1 MDDDYSH
8 YRSLYNNNTLL
19 FMLEFKIFITKEKI
33 IMFEVFWTVS
43 FMEIVNLLDNQIV
56 IFSRNLLLVRTKPNN
71 GYSVCFREVGFPIM
85 GQLNARSIRRP
96 QVNNLQILGVLDLIR
111 ILNTIFHNSENYI
124 IHFNFLEGHSKHLFC
139 FIEFQV
145 EIPKSSLIQFSIF
158 LYILCED

>member
-71 GYSVCFREVGFPIM
+71 EYYVCFREVGFPIM
-85 GQLNARSIRRP
+85 GQLNARGIRRP
-96 QVNNLQILGVLDLIR
+96 YVNNLQILGVLDLIR
-111 ILNTIFHNSENYI
+111 ILNTIFHSLENCI

-139 FIEFQV
+139 FIEFHV
-145 EIPKSSLIQFSIF
+145 EIPKSSLIQFSIL